1 MERTLVIIKPN
12 AVQRE
17 IIGEI
22 ISRIEKRGFKIIAM
36 KMFLITK
43 ELAERHY
50 REHMGKVFYNELI
63 DMITS
68 GPSVLM
74 ILEGENAVE
83 VVRNMCGATDPRKA
97 LPGTIRG
104 DYGMRITQNIIHA
117 SDSISASES
126 EIEIFFREEEIVDYR
141 LAAEPWI

>member
-22 ISRIEKRGFKIIAM
+22 ISRIEKRGLKIIAM
-36 KMFLITK
+36 KMFLIDK
-43 ELAERHY
+43 ELAEQHY
-50 REHMGKVFYNELI
+50 QEHKGKEFYNELI

-68 GPSVLM
+68 GPSVVM
-74 ILEGENAVE
+74 ILEGENTVE
-83 VVRNMCGATDPRKA
+83 IVRKMCGATDPGKA

-104 DYGMRITQNIIHA
+104 DYGMRITHNIIHA
-117 SDSISASES
+117 SDSLSASER
-126 EIEIFFREEEIVDYR
+126 EIKIFFREDEIIKYR
-141 LAAEPWI
+141 LAAGPWI